1 MDQYVKWFI
10 SQQEGII
17 LNQYLGCSLALFQH
31 RAQPVEFKCEWLQFK
46 CECLHLMFRQFTR
59 TSKRLCNTLE
69 VLLEGSQNP
78 PFSTWS
84 YWNKSAKCCLRT
96 PGTETPATAAD
107 EDQRAWFWNGW
118 GQPVLVNRGWYWS
131 VVLANVVCLAAELE
145 QSAASRRAKVST
157 IGEVPYTQTD
167 AWLMAVLAKV
177 VGQVN
182 GSFF

>member
-1 MDQYVKWFI
+1 M
-10 SQQEGII
+10 
-17 LNQYLGCSLALFQH
+17 
-31 RAQPVEFKCEWLQFK
+31 
-46 CECLHLMFRQFTR
+46 
-59 TSKRLCNTLE
+59 
-69 VLLEGSQNP
+69 
-78 PFSTWS
+78 
-84 YWNKSAKCCLRT
+84 
-96 PGTETPATAAD
+96 
-107 EDQRAWFWNGW
+107 
-118 GQPVLVNRGWYWS
+118 VNRGWYWS